1 MVARGS
7 DYVFAQDL
15 SDVARFV
22 GLDYS
27 ATPEL
32 SPQELVER
40 LQCMLRA
47 ALRFGSQIPAD
58 RLGDKLPNRDRTYL
72 ALLNHIFEIAAGL
85 LKITG
90 GASMTGEIAA
100 AVPDLD
106 RDLAALTMRY
116 NEIIEGLDV
125 WWGVREDPECARD
138 VDTFY
143 GTQSL
148 HAVLERITW
157 HCAQHVRQ
165 LMMVLEMLHIPADD
179 PLGAQ
184 DFERLPMP
192 KDVWDG

>member
-7 DYVFAQDL
+7 DYVFGQDL

-40 LQCMLRA
+40 LECMLRA

-125 WWGVREDPECARD
+125 WWGVREDPECARN

>member
-7 DYVFAQDL
+7 DYVFGQDL
-15 SDVARFV
+15 NDVARFV

-40 LQCMLRA
+40 LECILRA

-58 RLGDKLPNRDRTYL
+58 RLDDKLPNRDRTYQ
-72 ALLNHIFEIAAGL
+72 ALLNHIFEIAAGF

-90 GASMTGEIAA
+90 GASMTGKIAA
-100 AVPDLD
+100 AVPDLE
-106 RDLAALTMRY
+106 RDLTALTTHS

-125 WWGVREDPECARD
+125 WWSAREDPQCTRD

-165 LMMVLEMLHIPADD
+165 LMMVLEMLHISPDD
-179 PLGAQ
+179 PLGGQ
-184 DFERLPMP
+184 DFEGLPMP
-192 KDVWDG
+192 NDVWDG

>member
-7 DYVFAQDL
+7 DYVFGQDL

-106 RDLAALTMRY
+106 RDLAALTMRS

-125 WWGVREDPECARD
+125 WWGVREDPECARN

-148 HAVLERITW
+148 HAVLERIAW

>member
-1 MVARGS
+1 VVARGS
-7 DYVFAQDL
+7 DYVFGQDL

-40 LQCMLRA
+40 LECMLLA

-106 RDLAALTMRY
+106 RDLAALTMRS

-125 WWGVREDPECARD
+125 WWGVREDPECARN

>member
-7 DYVFAQDL
+7 DYVFGQDL

-40 LQCMLRA
+40 LECMLLA

-106 RDLAALTMRY
+106 RDLAALTMRS

-125 WWGVREDPECARD
+125 WWGVREDPECARN